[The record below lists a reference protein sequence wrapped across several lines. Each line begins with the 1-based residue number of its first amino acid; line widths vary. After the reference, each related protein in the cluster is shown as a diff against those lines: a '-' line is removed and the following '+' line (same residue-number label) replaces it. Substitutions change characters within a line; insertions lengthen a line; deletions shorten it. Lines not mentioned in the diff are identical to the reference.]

1 VKYINLIFKLNNLIS
16 VNLLKN
22 KVTALIKQKALEIGF
37 NAVGISKAEKI
48 DGFSQK
54 YHEWIKAGYHAGM
67 EYMERNIEKRENP
80 TKLVEQAKTVISLL
94 TSYYPEQKQPTNIP
108 QIAKYAYGVDYHFVI
123 KDMMKELWNFTAE
136 LFPELNGRIF
146 VDSAP
151 VPDKYWAVKSGLGW
165 IGKNSCLINKSMGS
179 FVFICELIINIELEY
194 DTSFIND
201 YCGTC
206 TKCIEACPTNAII
219 SDRKIDSN
227 RCISYQT
234 IENKSETIPDE
245 LKGKFS
251 NRLFG
256 CDICQDVCPWNKN
269 PVTTKI
275 EQFKPDRFIFSL
287 TKEKWK
293 QMDNIEFNKLFKKSP
308 LKRAKLSGIKRNL
321 KFIE

>member
-1 VKYINLIFKLNNLIS
+1 
-16 VNLLKN
+16 
-22 KVTALIKQKALEIGF
+22 
-37 NAVGISKAEKI
+37 
-48 DGFSQK
+48 
-54 YHEWIKAGYHAGM
+54 
-67 EYMERNIEKRENP
+67 
-80 TKLVEQAKTVISLL
+80 
-94 TSYYPEQKQPTNIP
+94 
-108 QIAKYAYGVDYHFVI
+108 
-123 KDMMKELWNFTAE
+123 
-136 LFPELNGRIF
+136 
-146 VDSAP
+146 
-151 VPDKYWAVKSGLGW
+151 
-165 IGKNSCLINKSMGS
+165 MGS

>member
-1 VKYINLIFKLNNLIS
+1 MNLQKKEI
-16 VNLLKN
+16 
-22 KVTALIKQKALEIGF
+22 TALIKQKALEIGF

-54 YHEWIKAGYHAGM
+54 YHEWLKAGYHAGM
-67 EYMERNIEKRENP
+67 DYMERNIEKRENP
-80 TKLVEQAKTVISLL
+80 KILVEEAKSVISLL
-94 TSYYPEQKQPTNIP
+94 TSYYPEQKQPVNIP

-123 KDMMKELWNFTAE
+123 KDMMRQLWDFIAE
-136 LFPELNGRIF
+136 QFPELNGRIF

-165 IGKNSCLINKSMGS
+165 IGKNSCLINKKTGS
-179 FVFICELIINIELEY
+179 FVFISELIINIELDY
-194 DTSFIND
+194 DNSFTKN

-206 TKCIEACPTNAII
+206 TKCIDACPTNAIV
-219 SDRKIDSN
+219 SEGKIDSN

-234 IENKSETIPDE
+234 IENKTDIIPAE

-269 PVTTKI
+269 PITTEI
-275 EQFKPDRFIFSL
+275 EQFKPAGFIFSL
-287 TKEKWK
+287 TKEKWE
-293 QMDNIEFNKLFKKSP
+293 QMDNMEFNRLFKNSP

-321 KFIE
+321 KFLDNLNSI